1 MPQEGNKMRYQ
12 IHISISGNAMLELEA
27 ASELDAE
34 IEAQAWLD
42 ADKVG
47 WAEYNVDIT
56 AISV

>member
-1 MPQEGNKMRYQ
+1 MRYE
-12 IHISISGNAMLELEA
+12 IHISISGNAMLQFDA

-34 IEAQAWLD
+34 IKAQAWLD

-47 WAEYNVDIT
+47 WAEDNVDIT